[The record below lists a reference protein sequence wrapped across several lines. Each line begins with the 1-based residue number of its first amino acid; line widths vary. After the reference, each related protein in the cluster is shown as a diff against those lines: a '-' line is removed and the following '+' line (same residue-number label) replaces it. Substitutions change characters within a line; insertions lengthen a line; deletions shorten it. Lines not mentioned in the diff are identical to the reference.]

1 MTFFKK
7 YIPIFLIGILA
18 GAVNGLLGAGGGIIV
33 TYFLSHTL
41 TKEQKSKNGVFV
53 NAVAT
58 MLPISVISLIIYLTK
73 GYIKIDSS
81 LLVLLPS
88 ALIGGIIGAF
98 LLTKLHLKTVKIL
111 FSILVVISGIMMILK

>member
-41 TKEQKSKNGVFV
+41 TKEQKKENGVFA

-58 MLPISVISLIIYLTK
+58 MLPISVVSLIIYITK
-73 GYIKIDSS
+73 GYIKIDHS
-81 LLVLLPS
+81 LLALLPS
-88 ALIGGIIGAF
+88 ALIGGILGAF

-111 FSILVVISGIMMILK
+111 FSFLVVISGIMMILK